1 MHQLVEWEDGSARW
15 ADEDGSAVRPS
26 WAQTD
31 TPQAQEGLQGW
42 GGWFTSQ
49 RFISERLQHSHEPVK
64 RLEDRQLQT
73 VEPQEGVVAEPVERD
88 AADQVIAESAAA
100 LIRKASEENGEAIL
114 SKEAAAL
121 EPMRAFQS
129 GAARGQRA
137 VATAVAA
144 DDSLRKQETMA
155 AAAAEAKEL
164 ALEAQGFVRKGVE
177 FAPEQDSTAQLTDDV
192 TAASQEAAEAEARA
206 LSYTSQSFSRV
217 GDTFAGG
224 RVASWGGMLP
234 DGLVPVSVLGY
245 PSDTAALT
253 AHRKRTQ
260 TAAAPMRARL
270 L

>member
-1 MHQLVEWEDGSARW
+1 M
-15 ADEDGSAVRPS
+15 
-26 WAQTD
+26 
-31 TPQAQEGLQGW
+31 
-42 GGWFTSQ
+42 
-49 RFISERLQHSHEPVK
+49 
-64 RLEDRQLQT
+64 
-73 VEPQEGVVAEPVERD
+73 AEPVERD
-88 AADQVIAESAAA
+88 AADQVTAESAAA

-129 GAARGQRA
+129 GA